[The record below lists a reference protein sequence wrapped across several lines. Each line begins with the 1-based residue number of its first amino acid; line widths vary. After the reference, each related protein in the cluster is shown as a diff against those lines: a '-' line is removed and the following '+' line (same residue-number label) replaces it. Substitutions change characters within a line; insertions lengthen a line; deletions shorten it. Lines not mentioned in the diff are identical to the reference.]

1 MLPQA
6 VASGHGALVL
16 LVDHAWTAYLVAVD
30 HIPSPY
36 GTAAAASPPTSAAAA
51 NAGNLSPGGG
61 SSSAREGGKL
71 AKPTLTVLGG
81 KALKPPG
88 GVPPWD
94 ALSTSGNSGTSTAAA
109 AAAPLAYDKKVE
121 AAGGGAYQA
130 DDAET
135 ESGGP
140 GRRLSLSPWGDLV
153 SGGYGSGEFLR
164 QSLVD
169 WPAFVALGAPLQAL
183 SDMGGS
189 SGGGGG
195 GGNSS
200 SSGNAL
206 SPLKLCSP
214 SGSGLVAD
222 GGASSGTIDL
232 TSVLQ
237 VLVQAI
243 SQRM

>member
-1 MLPQA
+1 VQA

-36 GTAAAASPPTSAAAA
+36 AAASPTGAAS
-51 NAGNLSPGGG
+51 AGNLSPGG
-61 SSSAREGGKL
+61 SSSSSTTREGGKAL
-71 AKPTLTVLGG
+71 RPTLTVLGG

-94 ALSTSGNSGTSTAAA
+94 ALSVTIGGSSGGGTSAGATS
-109 AAAPLAYDKKVE
+109 AAPLAYDKKVE

-140 GRRLSLSPWGDLV
+140 GRRMCLSPWGDLV

-164 QSLVD
+164 QALVD
-169 WPAFVALGAPLQAL
+169 WPAFVALGAPVQAL
-183 SDMGGS
+183 SDVGGS
-189 SGGGGG
+189 GGFRGGSRGSNTSG
-195 GGNSS
+195 
-200 SSGNAL
+200 SGSGTAL
-206 SPLKLCSP
+206 SPLTSCSP
-214 SGSGLVAD
+214 SGSGLVSD
-222 GGASSGTIDL
+222 GGASSGTIDF

-237 VLVQAI
+237 VLFH
-243 SQRM
+243 RK